1 MQGYAACVQSLHR
14 LYTKCV
20 ALCNSLFFFSF
31 HFSAFC
37 ITKLPK
43 FLNLTL
49 SIITFGSARTIW
61 IDQDQ

>member
-20 ALCNSLFFFSF
+20 ALCNSLFLPFTSRL
-31 HFSAFC
+31 FC

>member
-20 ALCNSLFFFSF
+20 ALCNSCFYLSLLG
-31 HFSAFC
+31 FC